1 MDKIQSTLK
10 NFSVIKN
17 IDIVFPDTKGF
28 EYTKKDV
35 IRSINKPI
43 CSCGCQSL
51 RNGWDKITRKNL
63 FTLKIGKFLC
73 PKCKKTIRS
82 DLSFWENLIE
92 DWNQSLSSFF
102 LRLHDRDVALRVISD
117 LMNFLTPMGKDT
129 VLRKICQSIKKLI
142 IPRIKGKYQIIHYD
156 EQHPKKGRQQ
166 KYRLTLICA
175 ITGKVIA
182 DDLTD
187 DMSKETV
194 KEFLKSNLNT
204 DKEIIMITD
213 GLPWYPELFK
223 EIWDKKV
230 KHQMCILHLNKLVV
244 SDCGKVKSLQEM
256 YNTYL
261 LLNIFLD
268 RKKELEFIQMLIEE
282 EKTISKQN
290 YAEWIKHTKNR
301 FNKFVRSLEKMR
313 RRDKVNHTL
322 YSLEEAEINFI
333 KLKNEIWLL
342 EKPLQKRLKY
352 IEKHWNQF
360 SLFLHIKDCPHTNN
374 IIENYFSSSLKTHRK
389 KQFRTDKGLI
399 NKIKLSHYKRNIGF
413 ENPIK
418 TFLEWGKIFGILNP
432 T

>member
-1 MDKIQSTLK
+1 MNRIDTTLK
-10 NFSVIKN
+10 NFSFIKN
-17 IDIVFPDTKGF
+17 INTIFPNTNGH

-35 IRSINKPI
+35 IRLIKKPI
-43 CSCGCQSL
+43 CSCGRQSL
-51 RNGWDKITRKNL
+51 RNGWDKITRKNI
-63 FTLKIGKFLC
+63 FTLKIGKFIC
-73 PKCKKTIRS
+73 PKCEKTIRS
-82 DLSFWENLIE
+82 DLSFWEKLIE

-117 LMNFLTPMGKDT
+117 LMNFLTPMSKDS
-129 VLRKICQSIKKLI
+129 VLRKICQSIKQLI
-142 IPRIKGKYQIIHYD
+142 IPKIKCKYQIIHYD

-182 DDLTD
+182 DELTNN
-187 DMSKETV
+187 MNKKTV
-194 KEFLKSNLNT
+194 KNFLKVNLNIN
-204 DKEIIMITD
+204 KEVIMITD

-223 EIWDKKV
+223 EIWGKKV
-230 KHQMCILHLNKLVV
+230 KHQMCILHLNKLIV
-244 SDCGKVKSLQEM
+244 SDCGKIKSLQEM

-261 LLNIFLD
+261 LLNIFLN

-282 EKTISKQN
+282 EKIISEQKYN
-290 YAEWIKHTKNR
+290 EWIKHARNR

-313 RRDKVNHTL
+313 RRDKLNHTL
-322 YSLEEAEINFI
+322 YSLEESKINFSE
-333 KLKNEIWLL
+333 LKNEIWLL
-342 EKPLQKRLKY
+342 DKPLQKRLKY
-352 IEKHWNQF
+352 IEKFWNEF
-360 SLFLHIKDCPHTNN
+360 SLFHQIDDCPHTNN
-374 IIENYFSSSLKTHRK
+374 VIENYFSSSLKTHRK
-389 KQFRTDKGLI
+389 KQFRTDKGLE